1 MLVKH
6 WMSTDVTS
14 VTPETSMMRASKT
27 MKENGLRRLPVVN
40 DKNRVVGI
48 VTDSDIKEA
57 SPSKATTLDVHE
69 LYYLLSE
76 IKVGDIMT
84 KNPLT
89 VAPDDTVEEAAVIM
103 FDKKIGGL
111 PVIDKDNFL
120 VGILTESDVNEVVIS
135 ITGVK
140 YGGIQL
146 AIDLSDE
153 PGNLP
158 EVLRSIIAKG
168 GRILSILTGYDE
180 TRGNG
185 RRVYIR
191 IRDMD
196 PAPLA
201 ELKAD
206 IDSKFNVFYWKE

>member
-1 MLVKH
+1 MLVKN
-6 WMSTDVTS
+6 WMSKNVIS

-27 MKENGLRRLPVVN
+27 MKENGLQRLPVVN
-40 DKNRVVGI
+40 EKNRIVGI
-48 VTDSDIKEA
+48 VCDSDIKEA

-84 KNPLT
+84 QNPIT
-89 VAPDDTVEEAAVIM
+89 ISPEDTVEESAVIM

-111 PVIDKDNFL
+111 PVVDKDNFL

-140 YGGIQL
+140 HGGIQFAL
-146 AIDLSDE
+146 DLSDE
-153 PGNLP
+153 QGSLP
-158 EVLRSIIAKG
+158 EVLRAIISRG
-168 GRILSILTGYDE
+168 GRILSLLTGYDE
-180 TRGNG
+180 ARGEG
-185 RRVYIR
+185 RRIYIR
-191 IRDMD
+191 IRDME

-201 ELKAD
+201 ELKAH
-206 IDSKFNVFYWKE
+206 IEKEFNVFYWKD